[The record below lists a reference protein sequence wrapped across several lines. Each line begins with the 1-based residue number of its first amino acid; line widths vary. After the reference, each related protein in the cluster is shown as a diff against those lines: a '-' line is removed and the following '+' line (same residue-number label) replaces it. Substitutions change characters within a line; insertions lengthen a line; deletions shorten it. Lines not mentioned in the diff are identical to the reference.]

1 MKSFRTLFVVIFI
14 LIISFT
20 ACTKLPD
27 QNTADTGPAIPEKEG
42 NSESPAAVAVVVD
55 LSSPPPGSNATQDKW
70 DTFTDEKKQESW
82 DKFLVDSVPS
92 ETAPAAEAT
101 AEEPEVKRPG
111 SGGGGGSSIIPVV
124 VGSLTS
130 VEIDLYYYGLGEL
143 VAGHEIRVNPESSGT
158 VASLYVSEGD
168 FVEIGD
174 LLFSLDNNTLAKN
187 IERTSE
193 KWDNDLELAA
203 IKLNEARE
211 YYEVTSSLFPKGLI
225 SRSESDKAQ
234 QTWEEAK
241 LNYDKIQLGKTTE
254 IENLQENLRATLAI
268 SPARGFVSG
277 ISFRINEQVG
287 AGDFVE
293 IIDIED
299 IAIKV
304 QVPENVI
311 TRIKNGSRV
320 VAKQASAPAH
330 ILDGFVTGVGL
341 KADTNRTYEVTAEFD
356 NPNQRLLPG
365 MLMEAQIQMVRYSSN
380 FVVPKE
386 SIMTEGDNSYLF
398 RISAD
403 KAEKVPVDTGQSRGP
418 LIQIIGPVN
427 LGDLI
432 VLQGQSYLRDGSAVN
447 VVETREYLP
456 ERSEF

>member
-1 MKSFRTLFVVIFI
+1 MKHNRIFFAVIFI
-14 LIISFT
+14 LILSIT
-20 ACTKLPD
+20 ACTELSD
-27 QNTADTGPAIPEKEG
+27 QNVTDSSTTVPVNESKDASATVEKL
-42 NSESPAAVAVVVD
+42 VVD
-55 LSSPPPGSNATQDKW
+55 LASPPPGSNATQEKW
-70 DTFTDEKKQESW
+70 DTFTEEKKQESW
-82 DKFLVDSVPS
+82 DKFLAES
-92 ETAPAAEAT
+92 AEAPEDT
-101 AEEPEVKRPG
+101 AVEPEVKRPG
-111 SGGGGGSSIIPVV
+111 SGGGGGSSIVPVV

-143 VAGHEIRVNPESSGT
+143 VAGNEIRVNPESSGT
-158 VASLYVSEGD
+158 IASLYVSEGD
-168 FVEIGD
+168 FVEMGD
-174 LLFSLDNNTLAKN
+174 LLFSLDNNTLSKN

-211 YYEVTSSLFPKGLI
+211 YYEIASNLYPKGLI
-225 SRSESDKAQ
+225 SKSESDKAQ

-241 LNYDKIQLGKTTE
+241 LNYERIQLGKTTE

-268 SPARGFVSG
+268 SPARGYISG
-277 ISFRINEQVG
+277 ISFGMNEQVG
-287 AGDFVE
+287 AVDYVE

-320 VAKQASAPAH
+320 VAKQASAPAY

-341 KADTNRTYEVTAEFD
+341 KADANRTYGVTAEFD

-386 SIMTEGDNSYLF
+386 SIITEGDNSFLF
-398 RISAD
+398 RINAD
-403 KAEKVPVDTGQSRGP
+403 KAERIPVETGQSRGP
-418 LIQIIGPVN
+418 MIQVIGPVKS
-427 LGDLI
+427 GDLI
-432 VLQGQSYLRDGSAVN
+432 VLTGQSYLRDGSAVN
-447 VVETREYLP
+447 VIETKEYLP
-456 ERSEF
+456 ERTEF